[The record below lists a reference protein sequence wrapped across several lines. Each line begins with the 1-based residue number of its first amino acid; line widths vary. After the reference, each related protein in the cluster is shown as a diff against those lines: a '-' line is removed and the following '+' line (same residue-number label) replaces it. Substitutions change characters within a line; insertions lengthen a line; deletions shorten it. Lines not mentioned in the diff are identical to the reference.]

1 MFRTISAIKSA
12 SREPNSTVPH
22 WFDASS
28 MRFFNT
34 QIYPNVFP
42 IGQRGAIFI
51 TSEYMED
58 PETKAFSLRYASRT
72 EEGQMTIVTLDG
84 FGDYEDQ
91 EAAENA
97 ADAYQRFYREVMN
110 IRD

>member
-1 MFRTISAIKSA
+1 MFSSISAIRNA

-22 WFDASS
+22 WFDASA

-34 QIYPNVFP
+34 EIYPNVFP

-51 TSEYMED
+51 TSEYMDD
-58 PETKAFSLRYASRT
+58 PALKAFSLRYASQN
-72 EEGQMTIVTLDG
+72 EEGELTIETIDG

-91 EAAENA
+91 EAAEEA
-97 ADAYQRFYREVMN
+97 ADAYQRFYRTVMGG
-110 IRD
+110 

>member
-1 MFRTISAIKSA
+1 MFSSITAIRNA
-12 SREPNSTVPH
+12 SREPNSAVPH

-34 QIYPNVFP
+34 ELYPNVFP

-51 TSEYMED
+51 TSDYPCDRTDM
-58 PETKAFSLRYASRT
+58 AFTLRYASRN
-72 EEGQMTIVTLDG
+72 EEGQLTITTLDG
-84 FGDYEDQ
+84 FGQYEDQ
-91 EAAENA
+91 EAAEEA

>member
-1 MFRTISAIKSA
+1 MFNSITAIRNA
-12 SREPNSTVPH
+12 SREPNSTSPH
-22 WFDASS
+22 WFDASA

-34 QIYPNVFP
+34 EIYPNVFP
-42 IGQRGAIFI
+42 IGQRGAIFV
-51 TSEYMED
+51 TSEYMDD
-58 PETKAFSLRYASRT
+58 PDTKAFSLRYASRN
-72 EEGQMTIVTLDG
+72 EEGHFTIATLDG

-91 EAAENA
+91 EHAEQA